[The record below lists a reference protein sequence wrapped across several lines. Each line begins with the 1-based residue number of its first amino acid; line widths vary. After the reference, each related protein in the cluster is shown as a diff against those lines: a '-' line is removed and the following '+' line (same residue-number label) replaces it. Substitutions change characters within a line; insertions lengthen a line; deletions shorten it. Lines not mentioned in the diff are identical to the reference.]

1 MVYMRCGNIDD
12 LEEGRYETRAL
23 SDKVESWLRLT
34 LTPVN
39 LREYTSDGVQHTSVH
54 SHFVIAPNAS
64 IASLAAPRTL
74 SASSQNKNF
83 SSRNRWRI
91 GIVRA
96 GIVPITC
103 LCHDLQAY
111 SNAWPMRS
119 STLSFRSMTS
129 EFTTP
134 SGSWHIFRFNSR
146 FIVSRQP
153 KRSSV

>member
-1 MVYMRCGNIDD
+1 MVYMWCGNVDD

-23 SDKVESWLRLT
+23 SDKVESWLCLV
-34 LTPVN
+34 LIPVN
-39 LREYTSDGVQHTSVH
+39 LRKYTSSGIQRTSVH
-54 SHFVIAPNAS
+54 SRSAIAPNAS
-64 IASLAAPRTL
+64 TASLAAPRTL

-91 GIVRA
+91 GMMQA
-96 GIVPITC
+96 GIVPTRC

-111 SNAWPMRS
+111 FNPWPMCS

-129 EFTTP
+129 ELTTP
-134 SGSWHIFRFNSR
+134 SGSLHIFRFNSR

-153 KRSSV
+153 ERSSV